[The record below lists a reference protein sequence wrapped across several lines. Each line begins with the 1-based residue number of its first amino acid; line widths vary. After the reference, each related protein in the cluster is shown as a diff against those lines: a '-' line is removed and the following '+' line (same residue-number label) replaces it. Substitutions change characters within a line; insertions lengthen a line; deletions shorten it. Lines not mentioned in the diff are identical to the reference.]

1 MHKYNWMSS
10 EKLILNGKDRR
21 FATLSMF
28 VHSSL
33 YRYSI
38 LHNSLLKRHLRTR
51 RELGLL
57 RGLTLKTPGPLTH
70 TSPLLSRTKYPIS
83 GTSASFISQ
92 SGSGTPTCPG
102 RWAYVNMWIY
112 WICEYINILVTLQTH
127 PQSQDWI
134 QLVEPGTVSPNK
146 YMEVAA
152 VDSVCP

>member
-10 EKLILNGKDRR
+10 QKLICNGKDRR

-33 YRYSI
+33 YRYFF
-38 LHNSLLKRHLRTR
+38 LHDSLLKRHLRTR
-51 RELGLL
+51 RVLGLL
-57 RGLTLKTPGPLTH
+57 LGLTLKTPGPLTH

-102 RWAYVNMWIY
+102 RCEYVNM
-112 WICEYINILVTLQTH
+112 WICEYINILGTLQKH